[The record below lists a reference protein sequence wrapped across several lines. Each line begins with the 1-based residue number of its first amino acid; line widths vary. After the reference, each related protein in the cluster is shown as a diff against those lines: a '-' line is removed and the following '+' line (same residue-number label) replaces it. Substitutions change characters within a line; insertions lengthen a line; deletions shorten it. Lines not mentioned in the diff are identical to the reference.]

1 MTLPTEFDGL
11 RLPAQAR
18 QLMTLVLQ
26 SGRPALT
33 TTEGYVALR
42 GAADHS
48 IAAFVH
54 ADRVSIALDREDA
67 DRLGRIE
74 GFRLERTN
82 DTTWHA
88 VLPWQLLTATNIEE
102 ATRAC
107 HRALE
112 RSLAGGLRAPR
123 RPRAAAQ
130 QAQVP
135 ATCPVHHVA
144 LTPAGDCP
152 MGSDH

>member
-48 IAAFVH
+48 IAAFEH

-74 GFRLERTN
+74 GFRSSGPTTRRGTPYCRGSYSPRRTSRKR
-82 DTTWHA
+82 HG
-88 VLPWQLLTATNIEE
+88 
-102 ATRAC
+102 RAIGRSSGRS
-107 HRALE
+107 RAGSE
-112 RSLAGGLRAPR
+112 LRAARGLQPSRRRFR
-123 RPRAAAQ
+123 RPARC
-130 QAQVP
+130 
-135 ATCPVHHVA
+135 T
-144 LTPAGDCP
+144 T
-152 MGSDH
+152 SR